1 MVEFLA
7 LAQQC
12 APAVHPHTLAALA
25 RVESGFNPYAI
36 GVVGGRLERQ
46 PRNSAEAV
54 LTAQALERAGYNFS
68 LGVGQVNRHNL
79 ARYGLTYE
87 TAFEAC
93 GNLRAASLILK
104 DCFERARQRGMAEQ
118 PALHAAFSCY
128 YSGNFVTGFR
138 ADLKGQP
145 SYVQRVLNSAAAGT
159 GNAALPIRVLPASG
173 PARTDRTT
181 AAATRSAARDT
192 TMVYGASAAGEE
204 PVRLTVAAEQEAAAG
219 TELVYR

>member
-79 ARYGLTYE
+79 ARYGLTYA

-93 GNLRAASLILK
+93 GNLRVASLILK
-104 DCFERARQRGMAEQ
+104 DCFDRARQRGMAEQ
-118 PALHAAFSCY
+118 AALHAAFSCY

-138 ADLKGQP
+138 QDLKGQP
-145 SYVQRVLNSAAAGT
+145 SYVQRVLNSAANG
-159 GNAALPIRVLPASG
+159 AAVAATPIRVLPAGGAARPARASASG
-173 PARTDRTT
+173 P
-181 AAATRSAARDT
+181 RDA
-192 TMVYGASAAGEE
+192 TMVYGGGPRDDA
-204 PVRLTVAAEQEAAAG
+204 PVRLTAAVQEAPAA